1 MNTIAALPLQYLN
14 GIYCSSNFGML
25 ERILNTFEALQ
36 LQYPQ
41 RFQFDKLPLL
51 AALPLFSFVD

>member
-1 MNTIAALPLQYLN
+1 METSL
-14 GIYCSSNFGML
+14 NFGQL

-36 LQYPQ
+36 LQYHQ
-41 RFQFDKLPLL
+41 SLQFGKLPLL